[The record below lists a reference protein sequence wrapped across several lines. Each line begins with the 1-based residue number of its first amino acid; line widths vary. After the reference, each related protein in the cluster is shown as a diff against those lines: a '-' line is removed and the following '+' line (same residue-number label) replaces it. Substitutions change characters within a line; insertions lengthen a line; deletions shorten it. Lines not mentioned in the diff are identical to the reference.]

1 MHLTRSMT
9 CMRSPMIG
17 ALVLAAW
24 VGAST
29 AKADTVAITVTGL
42 GSGFNYTQ
50 GTYLLG
56 FEFQVNSSAI
66 TITQLGFYDS
76 NANGAAETFEDSPV
90 GVYDI
95 TTHTLLA
102 STTVTASDPLTGFFR
117 YAALSNPI
125 TLNTTD
131 TYAIA
136 GISGDNYYT
145 ADVPLSATTVQVN
158 AAINYVNPAYCSC
171 NISGF
176 GESSSLVEPG
186 YFPAGS
192 GLYGDFGPNFQFAAA
207 NSTPT
212 IGGVSNAA
220 NAQLGVAA
228 GTFASI
234 YGTNF
239 APAGFS
245 DTWSNAI
252 VGGQLPTKLDGVTVE
267 IGGTPAY
274 VVAVTPD
281 QINVLAPNLG
291 TGSMQVKVT
300 TASGAS
306 AAFAVT
312 AEALQPAFFLWPG
325 NAAVATHVDYSYAV
339 KNGSLQT
346 PTVPAKPGEVII
358 LWGTGFGPT
367 TPAAPSGQVVSGGP
381 YVVDGVAVTVGGTEA
396 QMYGVALSPGM
407 AGLYQVAI
415 QVPASLADGDFPVIA
430 TISGQQSPA
439 WVILTVQQ

>member
-1 MHLTRSMT
+1 
-9 CMRSPMIG
+9 MRLSTIG
-17 ALVLAAW
+17 LVFA

-29 AKADTVAITVTGL
+29 ARADTVAITVTGL
-42 GSGFNYTQ
+42 ASGFNYSQ

-56 FEFQVNSSAI
+56 FEFQANSPIA
-66 TITQLGFYDS
+66 ITQLGFYDS
-76 NANGAAETFEDSPV
+76 NANGAAEAFEDSPV
-90 GVYDI
+90 GLYDI
-95 TTHTLLA
+95 TTNTLLA
-102 STTVTASDPLTGFFR
+102 SATVTASDPLTGFFR

-125 TLNTTD
+125 ALNTTD
-131 TYAIA
+131 TYAIV

-158 AAINYVNPAYCSC
+158 AAIDYVNPAYCSC
-171 NISGF
+171 NTSGF
-176 GESSSLVEPG
+176 GESSALVEPG

-207 NSTPT
+207 NTTPT

-252 VGGQLPTKLDGVTVE
+252 VGGQLPTNLDGVTVE

-274 VVAVTPD
+274 IVAVTPD
-281 QINVLAPNLG
+281 QINVLVPNLG
-291 TGSMQVKVT
+291 TGSMQVTVT
-300 TASGAS
+300 TSAGAS
-306 AAFAVT
+306 VPFAVT
-312 AEALQPAFFLWPG
+312 AQALQPAFFLWPG
-325 NAAVATHVDYSYAV
+325 NAAVATHLDYSDAV
-339 KNGSLQT
+339 KNGAFQT
-346 PTVPAKPGEVII
+346 PTVPAKPGEAIV

-367 TPAAPSGQVVSGGP
+367 TPAAPSGQIVSGGP
-381 YVVDGVAVTVGGTEA
+381 YVVDGVAVTVGGIAA
-396 QMYGVALSPGM
+396 QLYGVALSPGM

-430 TISGQQSPA
+430 TLSGQQSPA
-439 WVILTVQQ
+439 WVILTVHQ

>member
-1 MHLTRSMT
+1 MRIARSMT
-9 CMRSPMIG
+9 CMRLSTIG
-17 ALVLAAW
+17 LALAAW
-24 VGAST
+24 GGAST
-29 AKADTVAITVTGL
+29 ARADTVAITVTGL
-42 GSGFNYTQ
+42 GSGFNYSQ

-56 FEFQVNSSAI
+56 FEFQAKSAI
-66 TITQLGFYDS
+66 AITQLGFYDS

-90 GVYDI
+90 GLYDI
-95 TTHTLLA
+95 TTNTLLA
-102 STTVTASDPLTGFFR
+102 SATVTASDPLTGFFR

-125 TLNTTD
+125 ALNTTD
-131 TYAIA
+131 TYAIV

-158 AAINYVNPAYCSC
+158 AAIDYVNPAYCSC
-171 NISGF
+171 NTSGF
-176 GESSSLVEPG
+176 GESSALVEPG

-207 NSTPT
+207 NTTPT

-220 NAQLGVAA
+220 SAQLGVAA

-252 VGGQLPTKLDGVTVE
+252 VGGQLPTNLDGVTVE

-274 VVAVTPD
+274 IVAVTPD
-281 QINVLAPNLG
+281 QINVLVPNLG
-291 TGSMQVKVT
+291 TGSMQVTVT
-300 TASGAS
+300 TLAGAS
-306 AAFAVT
+306 VPFAVT
-312 AEALQPAFFLWPG
+312 AQALQPAFFLWPG
-325 NAAVATHVDYSYAV
+325 NAAVATHLDYSDAV
-339 KNGSLQT
+339 KNGAFQT
-346 PTVPAKPGEVII
+346 PTVPAKPGEAIV

-367 TPAAPSGQVVSGGP
+367 TPAAPSGQIVSGGP
-381 YVVDGVAVTVGGTEA
+381 YVVDGVAVTVGGIAA
-396 QMYGVALSPGM
+396 QLYGVALSPGM

-430 TISGQQSPA
+430 TLSGQQSPA
-439 WVILTVQQ
+439 WVILTVHQ

>member
-56 FEFQVNSSAI
+56 FEFQVSSSAI

-76 NANGAAETFEDSPV
+76 NANGAAETFEDSAV

-145 ADVPLSATTVQVN
+145 ADVPLSATTLQVN

-176 GESSSLVEPG
+176 G
-186 YFPAGS
+186 
-192 GLYGDFGPNFQFAAA
+192 
-207 NSTPT
+207 
-212 IGGVSNAA
+212 
-220 NAQLGVAA
+220 
-228 GTFASI
+228 
-234 YGTNF
+234 
-239 APAGFS
+239 
-245 DTWSNAI
+245 
-252 VGGQLPTKLDGVTVE
+252 
-267 IGGTPAY
+267 
-274 VVAVTPD
+274 
-281 QINVLAPNLG
+281 
-291 TGSMQVKVT
+291 
-300 TASGAS
+300 
-306 AAFAVT
+306 
-312 AEALQPAFFLWPG
+312 
-325 NAAVATHVDYSYAV
+325 
-339 KNGSLQT
+339 
-346 PTVPAKPGEVII
+346 
-358 LWGTGFGPT
+358 
-367 TPAAPSGQVVSGGP
+367 
-381 YVVDGVAVTVGGTEA
+381 
-396 QMYGVALSPGM
+396 
-407 AGLYQVAI
+407 
-415 QVPASLADGDFPVIA
+415 
-430 TISGQQSPA
+430 
-439 WVILTVQQ
+439 